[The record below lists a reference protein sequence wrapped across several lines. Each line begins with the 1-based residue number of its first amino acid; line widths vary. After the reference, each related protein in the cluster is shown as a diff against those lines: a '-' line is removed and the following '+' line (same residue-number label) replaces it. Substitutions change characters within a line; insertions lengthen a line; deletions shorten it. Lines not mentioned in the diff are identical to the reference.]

1 VKGNALRALLTSL
14 SASLAIWA
22 GLLMAAPPAASASSP
37 AAYCDEH
44 FFEYVTT
51 GNRIVEA
58 YWVPMR
64 YLDAQGQPQLVG
76 FPIESRQGCISTL
89 ARGLSDGAVDAAR
102 FSLPAA
108 SSQCEYLEETF
119 GITYPL
125 VLYGQYTARNR
136 TQCAHILQELLAVM
150 PPPTNG
156 PPL

>member
-1 VKGNALRALLTSL
+1 MRALLASLGTSL
-14 SASLAIWA
+14 AMCA
-22 GLLMAAPPAASASSP
+22 GLLMTAPPALSASASSP
-37 AAYCDEH
+37 AAYCDDH

-51 GNRIVEA
+51 GNRVIEA

-64 YLDAQGQPQLVG
+64 YIDAQGQAQLVG

-119 GITYPL
+119 GITYPF
-125 VLYGQYTARNR
+125 VLYGQYEARNR
-136 TQCAHILQELLAVM
+136 TQCAHLLQDLLAVM